1 MVKNLNA
8 SKMQSS
14 RFCVLFIGS
23 HMFSFRPRNFLFLIS
38 RSARA
43 ARGFAACRE
52 LEQRCRSIC
61 HALRQRFP
69 ERSARRKIRR

>member
-38 RSARA
+38 RTI
-43 ARGFAACRE
+43 
-52 LEQRCRSIC
+52 Q
-61 HALRQRFP
+61 P
-69 ERSARRKIRR
+69 ERPEVLPLVGSLSSAAGAFARR